1 METRKRTPI
10 DRRTFIAGSAAVLG
24 SALLAGC
31 SGAPSEEPAFLTAP
45 ESEAPIQDAIAS
57 SPDLE
62 QEPPSTAA
70 GGTLLMYFSRAGMNY
85 AASGPVHTDVGNT
98 AVVAGY
104 IQDLVDC
111 DVYEIEAAE
120 PYPYE
125 YEAATDQAQR
135 EKNAN
140 ARPAIAGELPDLS
153 GYDTLL
159 VGSGVWWGDPPM
171 IMRTF
176 FEAVDAAGKTIVPFT
191 AHAGSGLG
199 SAVQTYRE
207 LCPEAAVEP
216 NGLAVRGE
224 DVQSARAEV
233 EAWVSE
239 LGLA

>member
-1 METRKRTPI
+1 METRRRTPI

-24 SALLAGC
+24 SALFAGC
-31 SGAPSEEPAFLTAP
+31 SGAPSEEPASLTAP

-62 QEPPSTAA
+62 QESPSTAA
-70 GGTLLMYFSRAGMNY
+70 GGTLLVYFSRAGMNY

-104 IQDLVDC
+104 LQDLVDC

-135 EKNAN
+135 EKDAN
-140 ARPAIAGELPDLS
+140 ARPAIAAELPDLS

-159 VGSGVWWGDPPM
+159 VGSGVWWGGPPM

-176 FEAVDAAGKTIVPFT
+176 FEALDTAGKTIVPFT
-191 AHAGSGLG
+191 THAGSGLG

-207 LCPEAAVEP
+207 LCPEAAVES

-224 DVQSARAEV
+224 DVRNARAEV

>member
-1 METRKRTPI
+1 M
-10 DRRTFIAGSAAVLG
+10 LG
-24 SALLAGC
+24 GALLGGC
-31 SGAPSEEPAFLTAP
+31 SGVPSEEPAPPAAP
-45 ESEAPIQDAIAS
+45 ESAPEAA
-57 SPDLE
+57 
-62 QEPPSTAA
+62 PSTPELASPAA
-70 GGTLLMYFSRAGMNY
+70 ASGTLLVYFSRAGMNY

-135 EKNAN
+135 EKSAN
-140 ARPAIAGELPDLS
+140 ARPAIAAELPDLS

-171 IMRTF
+171 IMHTF
-176 FEAVDAAGKTIVPFT
+176 FEAVDTAGKTIVPFT
-191 AHAGSGLG
+191 THAGSGLG

-207 LCPEAAVEP
+207 LCPEAAVES

-224 DVQSARAEV
+224 DVQNARAEV
-233 EAWVSE
+233 EAWVSD